1 MRMTPHSTYRAA
13 IAGAAICLATGWAL
27 PTARAQQAAGGELK
41 IGALLPMT
49 GPAAQFGPPMAA
61 AVELA
66 AKDINDAGGI
76 LGRKVSLVVAD
87 EAGDANIASQALDR
101 LLSQNIR
108 AIMGTGSTSV
118 TLSLLDKVVR
128 ARASMCSGANTGPQ
142 LTAYPHQGYFARTSY
157 SQVLQGPVYA
167 QLAIEDG
174 HQKIAIL
181 ARGDAFGRGLAEAI
195 DKSFKSAGGQV
206 LAMLVYDPA
215 QTSFDSEVQRI
226 AGLKPDAV
234 AVIGYDER
242 GKIFRSMIERG
253 IGPRNVGVYTTGVLG
268 PEFWKSV
275 SPTDPSV
282 LEKVKQGG
290 SLLTTRGNNFTPRLM
305 AHASSLRSTQFA
317 SEQYDCMIIT
327 ALAMTAAKSIDPTAY
342 KSQISEVTKGEV
354 ECTSYQE
361 CARALTGGKTVAY
374 VGPTGPTRLTDHGD
388 PTMAR
393 FQIYVVDG
401 KGVSQPVRE
410 IQVKAP

>member
-1 MRMTPHSTYRAA
+1 MRMTPQSTSSAVLAA
-13 IAGAAICLATGWAL
+13 AVGISFAMGAAAAH
-27 PTARAQQAAGGELK
+27 AQQTAAGELK
-41 IGALLPMT
+41 IGTLLPMT

-66 AKDINDAGGI
+66 VKDVNDAGGV
-76 LGRKVSLVVAD
+76 LGRKVTLVHAD

-101 LLSQNIR
+101 LLGQNVR

-174 HQKIAIL
+174 HSKIAIL
-181 ARGDAFGRGLAEAI
+181 ARGDAFGKGLAEAI
-195 DKSFKSAGGQV
+195 EQAFKAAGGEV
-206 LAMLVYDPA
+206 LATIIYDPA

-226 AGLKPDAV
+226 AGLRPEGV

-253 IGPRNVGVYTTGVLG
+253 LGPRNIGLYTTGVLG
-268 PEFWKSV
+268 PDFWKGV
-275 SPTDPSV
+275 NPADASV

-290 SLLTTRGNNFTPRLM
+290 SVLTSRGNDFGPRLA
-305 AHASSLRSTQFA
+305 AHAPGLRTSQFA
-317 SEQYDCMIIT
+317 PEQYDCVVIT
-327 ALAMTAAKSIDPTAY
+327 ALAMTAAKSTDPSVY
-342 KSQISEVTKGEV
+342 KSQVPMVTKGEV
-354 ECTSYQE
+354 ECTNYRD
-361 CARALTGGKTVAY
+361 CIRALTAGKTIAY
-374 VGPTGPTRLTDHGD
+374 VGPTGPTRLTDKGD
-388 PTMAR
+388 PTTAR
-393 FQIYVVDG
+393 FQIYAVDA
-401 KGVSQPVRE
+401 KGVSQPVRQV
-410 IQVKAP
+410 QVKAP